1 MSCYHPLLLEHRRS
15 NVTGELLYQPSGKP
29 AYRVISHSDLSYDQL
44 LNDDH
49 CKLVPCGKC
58 VGCRLDYSRTWA
70 DRLMLELQY
79 HDVAWFVTLTYNDNN
94 APVSGLFDDET
105 GEWIGGLT
113 LDKRDCQ
120 LFMKRLRFAFSDDRI
135 RFYLAGE
142 YGPSTFR
149 PHYHAI
155 IFGLHLDDLQPFSC
169 STLGYQYYLSP
180 VLSRIWSKGYVLVG
194 AVSWD
199 TCAYTA
205 RYVTK
210 KYSGDLADQAYG
222 QFGLV
227 PPFSLMSRKPG
238 IGRQY
243 YDDHPDICRT
253 GKAYIS
259 TEDGSRT
266 IRSPTYFNRL
276 FAVDFPEEAEQNRL
290 IRERMARHQVR
301 AISQRT
307 DLATYSEYLSVC
319 EEHKQRVIK
328 SLKREVF

>member
-1 MSCYHPLLLEHRRS
+1 MSCYHPLVLRRLA
-15 NVTGELLYQPSGKP
+15 THDGLPAFTPDGKP
-29 AYRVISHSDLSYDQL
+29 AFKMISASEVTF
-44 LNDDH
+44 DDATDSLRY
-49 CKLVPCGKC
+49 KLVPCGHC
-58 VGCRLDYSRTWA
+58 IGCRLDYSRTWA

-79 HDVAWFVTLTYNDNN
+79 HDVAWFVTLTYNDDN
-94 APVSGLFDDET
+94 APVSGVFDDDT

-120 LFMKRLRFAFSDDRI
+120 LFLKRLRKHFSDDRI

-155 IFGLHLDDLQPFSC
+155 IFGLHLDDLQPFSR
-169 STLGYQYYLSP
+169 STLGYQYFLSP
-180 VLSRIWSKGYVLVG
+180 VLSRIWSKGFVLVG

-301 AISQRT
+301 AVSQRT

-319 EEHKQRVIK
+319 EDYKQKVIK